1 MLTWDKD
8 RERCDTGKKGS
19 DGVQI
24 PESYLGWEEV
34 CGPLAN
40 LIDGTNIET

>member
-24 PESYLGWEEV
+24 PESYLG
-34 CGPLAN
+34 CGPLVN